1 MRLGRLQTLAAQPVC
16 AIQKEDPMPKAN
28 LYVNLLRNA
37 AEASRRGNLG
47 SVGLSAYLT
56 SEEVPWTMLTPEDIR
71 KLAAKGR
78 PSYDQPGDVQALPR
92 VTASSPT
99 DRGVPS
105 IVQSPQPVSLAAPPA
120 LPIRRRPARIARVV
134 AHARD
139 EKAFL
144 DA

>member
-1 MRLGRLQTLAAQPVC
+1 R
-16 AIQKEDPMPKAN
+16 
-28 LYVNLLRNA
+28 
-37 AEASRRGNLG
+37 S
-47 SVGLSAYLT
+47 YLP

-71 KLAAKGR
+71 RLAAKGR
-78 PSYDQPGDVQALPR
+78 PSYDQPEDLQALPR
-92 VTASSPT
+92 VTPSPAT

-120 LPIRRRPARIARVV
+120 LPIRRRPARIARAV

-144 DA
+144 DAVRTGKFTERELASLEREFHKVHGRKPRRS